1 MKKKMKKKNEK
12 KILIKNEFI
21 GFIDFSHSQYF
32 LNTVYDCIGKDNI
45 SNNYLKKLK
54 LGRIAI
60 LKNSNYTKH
69 T

>member
-1 MKKKMKKKNEK
+1 MKKKNEK
-12 KILIKNEFI
+12 KILIKKEFI

-32 LNTVYDCIGKDNI
+32 LSTVHDCIGKDSI

-60 LKNSNYTKH
+60 LKNSN
-69 T
+69 